1 MEERWHSPEIGD
13 QTGVETKTGMKK
25 IMDLLKKKKDFFV
38 ILEAVAFNIL
48 VKIPSAPVAFD
59 ESNIKS

>member
-1 MEERWHSPEIGD
+1 MP
-13 QTGVETKTGMKK
+13 V
-25 IMDLLKKKKDFFV
+25 IMDLLKRTERVFV

>member
-25 IMDLLKKKKDFFV
+25 IMDLLKKKRLSV
-38 ILEAVAFNIL
+38 ILETVAFNIL
-48 VKIPSAPVAFD
+48 VKKMNTEIQNWNRKLP
-59 ESNIKS
+59 E